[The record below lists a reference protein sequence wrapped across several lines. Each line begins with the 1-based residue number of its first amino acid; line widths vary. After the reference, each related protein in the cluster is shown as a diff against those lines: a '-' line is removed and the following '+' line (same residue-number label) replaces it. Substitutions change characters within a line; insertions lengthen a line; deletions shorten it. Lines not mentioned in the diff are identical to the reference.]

1 MAIQTIYRELDRA
14 RTLIQK
20 QTKQDDDNS
29 EELEEDWTIVEESEE
44 MDGAHPFAMPQP
56 LAGIK
61 QDASQMGGGSL
72 VLGSMVLKGTA
83 AQKHAAEVARRN

>member
-1 MAIQTIYRELDRA
+1 
-14 RTLIQK
+14 
-20 QTKQDDDNS
+20 
-29 EELEEDWTIVEESEE
+29 
-44 MDGAHPFAMPQP
+44 MDGPHPYAMPQP

-83 AQKHAAEVARRN
+83 AQKQTSEAARRN